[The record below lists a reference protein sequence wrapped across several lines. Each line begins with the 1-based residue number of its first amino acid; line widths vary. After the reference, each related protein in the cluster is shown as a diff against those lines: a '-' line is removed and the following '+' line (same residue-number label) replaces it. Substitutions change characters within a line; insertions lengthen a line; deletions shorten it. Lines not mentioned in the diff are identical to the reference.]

1 MWYYKDNEERL
12 LERDTPVRSCDTA
25 SLSEDFEMTASPVL
39 YAKGYDKTDGVTP
52 IYFWGLGS
60 YKYEIEV
67 RKNSYYA
74 ESEVF
79 ESSYEAAMNKFEN
92 LIDLKTGV
100 LMWYNR
106 TNLESIPNGLS

>member
-1 MWYYKDNEERL
+1 
-12 LERDTPVRSCDTA
+12 
-25 SLSEDFEMTASPVL
+25 MTASPVL

-79 ESSYEAAMNKFEN
+79 ESSYEAAMKKFEN
-92 LIDLKTGV
+92 LIDMKTGV
-100 LMWYNR
+100 LM
-106 TNLESIPNGLS
+106 